1 MRWYWLCCLAPA
13 LPPSSWR
20 NSWGYE
26 IEPITLALAA
36 ISGIKSGIALYKDAK
51 ATGSDLYKI
60 TKEISGFIGQFF
72 EAHEE
77 VKKEVKRN
85 EINPPKEKSLK
96 AQALENVFNQIE
108 LERQAVELRE
118 FLIYHTDPALG
129 AVWSRY
135 EAEFARLAKK
145 HDEEIKQEAIAER
158 KKKWKRQQMINKLQN
173 DDLIFGAALLVILE
187 IWALMYVIHL
197 NRDT

>member
-1 MRWYWLCCLAPA
+1 M
-13 LPPSSWR
+13 
-20 NSWGYE
+20 
-26 IEPITLALAA
+26 
-36 ISGIKSGIALYKDAK
+36 YKDAK
-51 ATGSDLYKI
+51 ATGSDLYKV

-77 VKKEVKRN
+77 VQKEVKRN
-85 EINPPKEKSLK
+85 ELNPPKEKTLK

-108 LERQAVELRE
+108 LERQSVELRE

-135 EAEFARLAKK
+135 EAEFKKLAKK
-145 HDEEIKQEAIAER
+145 RDDEIKQEVIAER
-158 KKKWKRQQMINKLQN
+158 KKKWQRQQMMDRLQN
-173 DDLIFGAALLVILE
+173 DALIFGAALLVILE
-187 IWALMYVIHL
+187 IWALMYLIHM

>member
-1 MRWYWLCCLAPA
+1 MA
-13 LPPSSWR
+13 L
-20 NSWGYE
+20 
-26 IEPITLALAA
+26 TA
-36 ISGIKSGIALYKDAK
+36 IAGIKQGIAIYKDAK
-51 ATGSDLYKI
+51 ATGSDLYKV

-77 VKKEVKRN
+77 VKKEIKRQ
-85 EINPPKEKSLK
+85 ELNPPKEKSLK

-135 EAEFARLAKK
+135 EAEFAKLAKK

-158 KKKWKRQQMINKLQN
+158 KRKWQRQKRLDKLA
-173 DDLIFGAALLVILE
+173 DDALIFGATLIVILE
-187 IWALMYVIHL
+187 IWALMYLIH
-197 NRDT
+197 RSREI

>member
-1 MRWYWLCCLAPA
+1 
-13 LPPSSWR
+13 
-20 NSWGYE
+20 
-26 IEPITLALAA
+26 
-36 ISGIKSGIALYKDAK
+36 LYKDAK

-77 VKKEVKRN
+77 VKKEVKRQ
-85 EINPPKEKSLK
+85 ELNPPKEKSLK

-118 FLIYHTDPALG
+118 FLVYHTDPALG

-135 EAEFARLAKK
+135 EAEFKRLAKK
-145 HDEEIKQEAIAER
+145 HDEEIKQEVIAER
-158 KKKWKRQQMINKLQN
+158 KRKWKRQQMIDRLQN
-173 DDLIFGAALLVILE
+173 DALIFGAVLVVILE
-187 IWALMYVIHL
+187 IWALMYAIHL

>member
-1 MRWYWLCCLAPA
+1 MA
-13 LPPSSWR
+13 L
-20 NSWGYE
+20 
-26 IEPITLALAA
+26 TA
-36 ISGIKSGIALYKDAK
+36 IAGIKQGIAIYKDAK
-51 ATGSDLYKI
+51 ATGSDLYKV

-77 VKKEVKRN
+77 VKKEIKRQ
-85 EINPPKEKSLK
+85 ELNPPKEKSLK

-108 LERQAVELRE
+108 LKRQAVELRE

-135 EAEFARLAKK
+135 EAEFAKLAKK

-158 KKKWKRQQMINKLQN
+158 KRKWQRQKRLDKLA
-173 DDLIFGAALLVILE
+173 DDALIFGATLIVILE
-187 IWALMYVIHL
+187 IWALMYLIH
-197 NRDT
+197 RSREI

>member
-1 MRWYWLCCLAPA
+1 MA
-13 LPPSSWR
+13 L
-20 NSWGYE
+20 
-26 IEPITLALAA
+26 TA
-36 ISGIKSGIALYKDAK
+36 IAGIKQWIAIYKDAK
-51 ATGSDLYKI
+51 ATGSDLYKV

-77 VKKEVKRN
+77 VKKEVKRQ
-85 EINPPKEKSLK
+85 ELNPPKEKSLK

-135 EAEFARLAKK
+135 EAEFAKLAKK

-158 KKKWKRQQMINKLQN
+158 KRKWQRQKRLDKLA
-173 DDLIFGAALLVILE
+173 DEALIFGAALIVILE
-187 IWALMYVIHL
+187 IWALMYLIH
-197 NRDT
+197 RSREI

>member
-1 MRWYWLCCLAPA
+1 M
-13 LPPSSWR
+13 
-20 NSWGYE
+20 
-26 IEPITLALAA
+26 EPITLALAA
-36 ISGIKSGIALYKDAK
+36 IAGIKQGIALYKDAK
-51 ATGSDLYKI
+51 ATGSDLYKV

-77 VKKEVKRN
+77 VKKEVKRQ
-85 EINPPKEKSLK
+85 ELNPPKEKSLK

-108 LERQAVELRE
+108 LERQAVEMKE

-145 HDEEIKQEAIAER
+145 HEEEIKQEVIAER
-158 KKKWKRQQMINKLQN
+158 NRKWQRQKRLDKLA
-173 DDLIFGAALLVILE
+173 DEALIFGAVLVIVLE
-187 IWALMYVIHL
+187 MWALMYVIHRS
-197 NRDT
+197 RDM

>member
-1 MRWYWLCCLAPA
+1 M
-13 LPPSSWR
+13 
-20 NSWGYE
+20 
-26 IEPITLALAA
+26 EPITLALAA
-36 ISGIKSGIALYKDAK
+36 IAGIKQGIALYKDAK
-51 ATGSDLYKI
+51 ATGSDLYKV

-77 VKKEVKRN
+77 VKKEVKRQ
-85 EINPPKEKSLK
+85 EINPPKEKSLR

-135 EAEFARLAKK
+135 EKEFAKLAKQ
-145 HDEEIKQEAIAER
+145 HDEDIKKEAIEER
-158 KKKWKRQQMINKLQN
+158 KKKWQRQQRIDKLI
-173 DDLIFGAALLVILE
+173 DEALILGVVLIVVLE
-187 IWALMYVIHL
+187 LWVLMYVIHR
-197 NRDT
+197 NRDI

>member
-1 MRWYWLCCLAPA
+1 
-13 LPPSSWR
+13 
-20 NSWGYE
+20 
-26 IEPITLALAA
+26 LALTA
-36 ISGIKSGIALYKDAK
+36 IAGIKQGIAIYKDAK
-51 ATGSDLYKI
+51 ATGSDLYKV

-77 VKKEVKRN
+77 VKKEVKRQ
-85 EINPPKEKSLK
+85 ELNPPKEKSLK

-135 EAEFARLAKK
+135 EAEFAKLAKK
-145 HDEEIKQEAIAER
+145 HEEEIKQEVIAER
-158 KKKWKRQQMINKLQN
+158 KRKWQRQKRLDKLA
-173 DDLIFGAALLVILE
+173 DEALIFGATLIVILE
-187 IWALMYVIHL
+187 IWALMYLIH
-197 NRDT
+197 RSREI

>member
-1 MRWYWLCCLAPA
+1 V
-13 LPPSSWR
+13 
-20 NSWGYE
+20 
-26 IEPITLALAA
+26 EPITLALAA
-36 ISGIKSGIALYKDAK
+36 IAGIKQGIALYKDAK
-51 ATGSDLYKI
+51 ATGSDLYKV

-77 VKKEVKRN
+77 VKKEVKRQ
-85 EINPPKEKSLK
+85 ELNPPKEKSLK

-108 LERQAVELRE
+108 LERQAVEMKE

-145 HDEEIKQEAIAER
+145 HEEEIKQEVIAER
-158 KKKWKRQQMINKLQN
+158 NRKWQRQKRLNKLA
-173 DDLIFGAALLVILE
+173 DEALILGAVLVVVLE
-187 IWALMYVIHL
+187 MWALMYAIHRS
-197 NRDT
+197 RDM

>member
-1 MRWYWLCCLAPA
+1 M
-13 LPPSSWR
+13 
-20 NSWGYE
+20 
-26 IEPITLALAA
+26 ALAA
-36 ISGIKSGIALYKDAK
+36 IAGIKQGIALYKDAK
-51 ATGSDLYKI
+51 ATGSDLYKV

-77 VKKEVKRN
+77 VKKEVKRQ
-85 EINPPKEKSLK
+85 ELNPPKEKSLK

-108 LERQAVELRE
+108 LERQAVEMKE

-145 HDEEIKQEAIAER
+145 HEEEIKQEVIAER
-158 KKKWKRQQMINKLQN
+158 NRKWQRQKRLNKLA
-173 DDLIFGAALLVILE
+173 DEALILGAVLVVVLE
-187 IWALMYVIHL
+187 MWALMYAIHRS
-197 NRDT
+197 RDM

>member
-1 MRWYWLCCLAPA
+1 
-13 LPPSSWR
+13 
-20 NSWGYE
+20 
-26 IEPITLALAA
+26 
-36 ISGIKSGIALYKDAK
+36 LYKDAK

-77 VKKEVKRN
+77 VKKEVKRQ
-85 EINPPKEKSLK
+85 ELNPPKEKSLK

-118 FLIYHTDPALG
+118 FLVYHTDPALG

-135 EAEFARLAKK
+135 EAEFKRLAKK
-145 HDEEIKQEAIAER
+145 HDEEIRQELIAER
-158 KKKWKRQQMINKLQN
+158 KRKWQRQQKIDRLQSTA
-173 DDLIFGAALLVILE
+173 LILGAVFLVILE
-187 IWALMYVIHL
+187 IWGLMFIIHL
-197 NRDT
+197 NRDP

>member
-1 MRWYWLCCLAPA
+1 
-13 LPPSSWR
+13 
-20 NSWGYE
+20 
-26 IEPITLALAA
+26 LALAA
-36 ISGIKSGIALYKDAK
+36 IAGIKQGIALYKDAK
-51 ATGSDLYKI
+51 ATGSDLYKV

-72 EAHEE
+72 DAQEE

-85 EINPPKEKSLK
+85 ELNPPKEKSLK

-135 EAEFARLAKK
+135 EKEFAKLSKQ

-158 KKKWKRQQMINKLQN
+158 KRKWQRQVRLNKLV
-173 DDLIFGAALLVILE
+173 DEALIFGAALLIILE
-187 IWALMYVIHL
+187 IWAMMYII
-197 NRDT
+197 RRSQDM

>member
-1 MRWYWLCCLAPA
+1 M
-13 LPPSSWR
+13 
-20 NSWGYE
+20 
-26 IEPITLALAA
+26 
-36 ISGIKSGIALYKDAK
+36 YKDAK
-51 ATGSDLYKI
+51 ATGSDLYKV

-135 EAEFARLAKK
+135 ETEFAKLAKK
-145 HDEEIKQEAIAER
+145 HEEEIKQEALAER
-158 KKKWKRQQMINKLQN
+158 KKKWQRQQRIDKLK
-173 DDLIFGAALLVILE
+173 DEALILGAVLVVVLE
-187 IWALMYVIHL
+187 LWALMYVIYHS
-197 NRDT
+197 RDM

>member
-1 MRWYWLCCLAPA
+1 
-13 LPPSSWR
+13 
-20 NSWGYE
+20 
-26 IEPITLALAA
+26 
-36 ISGIKSGIALYKDAK
+36 LYKDAK
-51 ATGSDLYKI
+51 ATGSDLYKV

-77 VKKEVKRN
+77 VKKEVKRQ
-85 EINPPKEKSLK
+85 ELDPPKEKSLK

-108 LERQAVELRE
+108 LERQAVEMKE

-145 HDEEIKQEAIAER
+145 HEEEIKQEVIAER
-158 KKKWKRQQMINKLQN
+158 KRKWQRRNRLNKLV
-173 DDLIFGAALLVILE
+173 DEALIFAAALLVILE
-187 IWALMYVIHL
+187 IWAMMYIIQQS
-197 NRDT
+197 RDM